1 MRLALLSLTA
11 AAVSTAAFAQ
21 APMPA
26 PGTPA
31 TQAPTPQMGASAPS
45 AMPAPAA
52 DPMAAPAAPAAPV
65 AEAPP
70 PPPPEQQLA
79 PMPTDPEILAVLDT
93 VEKVCKPSVN
103 GGNLDQLAKA
113 NGFALKRKLWTKAMA
128 TKPYQIVVQ
137 PKSTANPTVCTLT
150 IDFPIGQGQE
160 FANGLHAWASRQDPI
175 MQSQNVYAVPPVGK
189 FKRTTLSWE
198 TKVAGP
204 YTAMSVGLLKT
215 ADDKPVL
222 KNADQAELLFQYR
235 PQ

>member
-11 AAVSTAAFAQ
+11 AAVATAAFAQ
-21 APMPA
+21 DVPA
-26 PGTPA
+26 PAMPTPA
-31 TQAPTPQMGASAPS
+31 APAADPMAAP
-45 AMPAPAA
+45 APAPAA
-52 DPMAAPAAPAAPV
+52 DPMAAQPVPAAPAAPV

-79 PMPTDPEILAVLDT
+79 PMPTDPEILAVIDT
-93 VEKVCKPSVN
+93 VEKVCKPAVS

-113 NGFALKRKLWTKAMA
+113 NGFALRRKLWTKAMA

-189 FKRTTLSWE
+189 LKRTTLSWE

-222 KNADQAELLFQYR
+222 RNADQAELLFQYR

>member
-11 AAVSTAAFAQ
+11 AAVATVAFAQ
-21 APMPA
+21 EAPA
-26 PGTPA
+26 PA
-31 TQAPTPQMGASAPS
+31 MQAPAA
-45 AMPAPAA
+45 PAPAA
-52 DPMAAPAAPAAPV
+52 DPMAAQPAPAAPADQMAAPVAPV

-70 PPPPEQQLA
+70 AAPPEQQLA
-79 PMPTDPEILAVLDT
+79 PMPTDPEILTVIDA
-93 VEKVCKPSVN
+93 VEKVCKPSVM
-103 GGNLDQLAKA
+103 GGDLNQLAKA
-113 NGFALKRKLWTKAMA
+113 NGFAMKRKLWTKAMA

-137 PKSTANPTVCTLT
+137 PKSVANPNVCTLT

-160 FANGLHAWASRQDPI
+160 YANGLHAWASRQDPI

-189 FKRTTLSWE
+189 TKRTTLSWE